1 MSLPSK
7 SPHSSRH
14 NSFSNLFGLSKMQ
27 NNESNAEQI
36 NLADNHE
43 GAQLYEQAHENEHSR
58 DQHQYDGD
66 TENDEY
72 DELAKSVT
80 FTKNHPLGRILL
92 TMKSD
97 SKKKDF
103 KIEDLCYDFYE
114 AMQVE
119 TRNKERQLLQ
129 MTKQVEDNLIK
140 KELTSHTVG
149 MDIRPPTCF
158 ALRPVLNTVAQRNE
172 CIRLFPSRNKF
183 GGLSRE
189 HTSDV
194 VEFLYAMNAAH
205 EVVKISKEEFKQML
219 LLCTTGKPHTLIR
232 GWISSGYDITTIY
245 HYLQVHFDTRMSAQE
260 ASEQLRNYMAPKTS
274 NLAKVQAYLME
285 LATRA
290 CTQVPEGPS
299 RNMIFD
305 VEVTQALSRCLP
317 MESRQLVK
325 TKYQELSAK
334 QGRSTTAAELSQALH
349 SVRHVIDQDIKQNGV
364 ERIGRHTPVVR
375 KTFSRLQGG
384 RMIKRRPSV
393 NMIRSPRIVD
403 DSDDDIDIDF
413 PDSDE
418 YDELARYTSDSD
430 CIDSEYR
437 ARVKR
442 KFAKSFTFQANAARP
457 VSKDK
462 HVKGN
467 YKNTQGSQMKRKVD
481 EHRSKSDHPHPR
493 KTHSASL
500 RSDSA
505 RGTYKYCSLCGKQNH
520 IAAQGCY
527 NMVDDNGKR
536 VSVLPTHSTCTE
548 CPERIVPRLNH
559 PVQLCPYRRLGP
571 FSHLA

>member
-1 MSLPSK
+1 
-7 SPHSSRH
+7 
-14 NSFSNLFGLSKMQ
+14 MQ
-27 NNESNAEQI
+27 NNENNVDSI

-43 GAQLYEQAHENEHSR
+43 GAQLYEQAHENERSR
-58 DQHQYDGD
+58 DQHHYDGD
-66 TENDEY
+66 TENDDY

-92 TMKSD
+92 TMKD

-103 KIEDLCYDFYE
+103 KIEDLCYEFYE

-129 MTKQVEDNLIK
+129 MTRQVEDNLIK

-149 MDIRPPTCF
+149 MDIRPPTCYAPRP
-158 ALRPVLNTVAQRNE
+158 ALLTVAQRNE

-183 GGLSRE
+183 GGPSRE
-189 HTSDV
+189 SSTADV

-219 LLCTTGKPHTLIR
+219 LLCTTGKPHSLIR

-317 MESRQLVK
+317 LESRQLVK

-349 SVRHVIDQDIKQNGV
+349 SIRHVIDQDIKQNGV
-364 ERIGRHTPVVR
+364 ERFSKHAPLVR
-375 KTFSRLQGG
+375 KSFNKIREG

-393 NMIRSPRIVD
+393 HMIRSPMVD
-403 DSDDDIDIDF
+403 DDEELEGF

-418 YDELARYTSDSD
+418 YDELYKCTSDSD
-430 CIDSEYR
+430 CDVEYR
-437 ARVKR
+437 ANVKR
-442 KFAKSFTFQANAARP
+442 KLAKSFARGFTFSANAARP
-457 VSKDK
+457 VSKDRN
-462 HVKGN
+462 VKRVH
-467 YKNTQGSQMKRKVD
+467 KNTPGTHMKRKTD
-481 EHRSKSDHPHPR
+481 ENRPTMSYSHPKRNYSHANRSETNKVNM
-493 KTHSASL
+493 
-500 RSDSA
+500 
-505 RGTYKYCSLCGKQNH
+505 KYCSLCGKRNH

-527 NMVDDNGKR
+527 NMVDDNGNR
-536 VSVLPTHSTCTE
+536 VNVLPTHSTCTE

-559 PVQLCPYRRLGP
+559 PVQLCPFRRLGP
-571 FSHLA
+571 MSHLA

>member
-1 MSLPSK
+1 
-7 SPHSSRH
+7 
-14 NSFSNLFGLSKMQ
+14 MQ
-27 NNESNAEQI
+27 YEENNAEQT
-36 NLADNHE
+36 NLSDNHE
-43 GAQLYEQAHENEHSR
+43 GVQLYEQTHEHEHSR
-58 DQHQYDGD
+58 DQRQYDGD

-92 TMKSD
+92 TMKND

-103 KIEDLCYDFYE
+103 KIEDLCYEFYE

-129 MTKQVEDNLIK
+129 MTKQVEENLIK

-149 MDIRPPTCF
+149 MDIRPPTCYAPRP
-158 ALRPVLNTVAQRNE
+158 ALLTVAQRNE

-183 GGLSRE
+183 GGPTRE
-189 HTSDV
+189 NTVDV
-194 VEFLYAMNAAH
+194 VEFLHAMNAAH

-219 LLCTTGKPHTLIR
+219 LLCTTGKPHSLIR

-317 MESRQLVK
+317 LESRQLVK
-325 TKYQELSAK
+325 TRYQELSAK

-349 SVRHVIDQDIKQNGV
+349 SIRHVIDQDIKQNGV
-364 ERIGRHTPVVR
+364 DRVSKHTPIGR
-375 KTFSRLQGG
+375 KTFHKLEGG
-384 RMIKRRPSV
+384 RMMKRSPSV
-393 NMIRSPRIVD
+393 HMMRTHKALV
-403 DSDDDIDIDF
+403 DSDEDF
-413 PDSDE
+413 DSFPNSDE
-418 YDELARYTSDSD
+418 YDELCKHTSDSD
-430 CIDSEYR
+430 CSDSEYR
-437 ARVKR
+437 AHVKR
-442 KFAKSFTFQANAARP
+442 KFAKSFTFQTNASKP
-457 VSKDK
+457 VSRDRHTRNVHKSP
-462 HVKGN
+462 
-467 YKNTQGSQMKRKVD
+467 QGSKMKRKVG
-481 EHRSKSDHPHPR
+481 EHRSKSDYPQPR
-493 KTHSASL
+493 KTPYNAHK
-500 RSDSA
+500 SDGT
-505 RGTYKYCSLCGKQNH
+505 RGNKYCSLCGKNTH

-527 NMVDDNGKR
+527 YMVDDNGNK